1 MGSFCEKVFTFA
13 QVYLFLTFFC
23 IADAR
28 NSPTFQTTAYWFKIQ
43 MTSAA
48 ECHIVEIP
56 RTQHHWPAFPH
67 NTRPCPPPPPC
78 MSTLTS
84 HHPSL
89 EATLQPQST
98 VSIVYLKVLCTW
110 TFCVLHSLVYFK
122 ALYTCILSVLYNSVS
137 VRVGD
142 VIGCKN

>member
-67 NTRPCPPPPPC
+67 STRPCPPPPPC

-98 VSIVYLKVLCTW
+98 VSIVYLKVLCTPQS
-110 TFCVLHSLVYFK
+110 CILQSLVKFK
-122 ALYTCILSVLYNSVS
+122 VS
-137 VRVGD
+137 KRW
-142 VIGCKN
+142 GCNRM

>member
-43 MTSAA
+43 MTSVA

-67 NTRPCPPPPPC
+67 STRPCPPPPPC

-98 VSIVYLKVLCTW
+98 VSIVYLKVLCTSQSSI
-110 TFCVLHSLVYFK
+110 LQSLVKFK
-122 ALYTCILSVLYNSVS
+122 VS
-137 VRVGD
+137 KSW
-142 VIGCKN
+142 GCDRM

>member
-67 NTRPCPPPPPC
+67 STRPCPPPPPC
-78 MSTLTS
+78 TSTLTS

-98 VSIVYLKVLCTW
+98 VSIVYLKVLCTSQS
-110 TFCVLHSLVYFK
+110 CMLQSLVKFK
-122 ALYTCILSVLYNSVS
+122 VS
-137 VRVGD
+137 KSW
-142 VIGCKN
+142 GCDRM

>member
-1 MGSFCEKVFTFA
+1 MYGRHDRPLQMHREVKAFDHLVIIKNKEREKLVGSFCGKVFTFA

-67 NTRPCPPPPPC
+67 STRPCPPPPPC
-78 MSTLTS
+78 TSTLTS

-98 VSIVYLKVLCTW
+98 VSIVYLKVLCT
-110 TFCVLHSLVYFK
+110 
-122 ALYTCILSVLYNSVS
+122 
-137 VRVGD
+137 
-142 VIGCKN
+142 